1 MHIFTKRFALSL
13 SYILKYILTKHA
25 LPIDFNE
32 KFKVQ
37 FIFYLH
43 AFSLQY
49 LVKEFNYHIHVQH
62 FLSVD

>member
-37 FIFYLH
+37 FIFLF
-43 AFSLQY
+43 ACIFLTIFGKG
-49 LVKEFNYHIHVQH
+49 VYHIHVQH
-62 FLSVD
+62 FLSID